1 MAAMRLRKATGTD
14 FTNGPLFGKMLM
26 FTLPLMLSGILQ
38 LLFSAADMVVVG
50 QFVDSGAVAA
60 IGATQALTNLMINL
74 FMGLSVGTSV
84 SVSQGLGARDDE
96 MVSRVVHTSIAVSLI
111 GGALIGVFGFFTSR
125 QLLAWMD
132 TPAEL
137 LDRSALYMKIYFVG
151 MPATALYNFAGAV
164 LRSAGDTR
172 RPLYFL
178 IVAGVLNVLLNLF
191 FVIVCGMEVEGVAL
205 ATVASQV
212 VSALLTVW
220 WLMRLDTAVKVRL
233 RAIRIHMASLWRL
246 IRIGLPAGM
255 QATLFALSNV
265 LIQSSV
271 NSFQATVMAG
281 NAASA
286 SLEGFQYVALN
297 ATHHTALTFTGQ
309 NVGARR
315 FDRLWRVLGIC
326 LLLEVM
332 ISVVFFGAFE
342 LFGHDLLGLY
352 VPDNPA
358 AIPYGWTRLE
368 IFAYTYVICGIM
380 DVMVGALRGLG
391 ASVSPMIVSLLGVC
405 GFRIVWIYTA
415 FAATRPLL
423 TDHQSLQMLY
433 ISYPI
438 SWTLTFAV
446 HLLCY
451 AIIRSRLRRK
461 FMETP

>member
-1 MAAMRLRKATGTD
+1 MTANRIGKAD
-14 FTNGPLFGKMLM
+14 FTSGPLFGKMLM

-50 QFVDSGAVAA
+50 QFVSSQAVAA
-60 IGATQALTNLMINL
+60 IGATYSLTNLMVNL

-111 GGALIGVFGFFTSR
+111 GGALIGAFGFFTSR

-132 TPAEL
+132 TPADL
-137 LDRSALYMKIYFVG
+137 LDQSTLYMKIYFLG

-178 IVAGVLNVLLNLF
+178 VVAGVLNVLLNLF
-191 FVIVCGMEVEGVAL
+191 FVIVCGMKVEGVAL
-205 ATVASQV
+205 ATVASQA
-212 VSALLTVW
+212 VSAVLTVW
-220 WLMRLDTAVKVRL
+220 WLCRLDTAVKVRL
-233 RAIRIHMASLWRL
+233 RAVRVHAKTLLRL
-246 IRIGLPAGM
+246 LKIGLPAGF
-255 QATLFALSNV
+255 QGTLFALSNV

-286 SLEGFQYVALN
+286 SIEGFEYVALN

-315 FDRLWRVLGIC
+315 LDRLWRVLGIS
-326 LLLEVM
+326 LLLELL
-332 ISVVFFGAFE
+332 IGLVFYGAFE
-342 LFGHDLLGLY
+342 LFGHELLGLY

-368 IFAYTYVICGIM
+368 VFAYTYALCGIM

-405 GFRIVWIYTA
+405 GFRILWIYTV
-415 FAATRPLL
+415 FAAYRPLL
-423 TDHQSLQMLY
+423 TDHESLRLLY
-433 ISYPI
+433 ASYPI
-438 SWTLTFAV
+438 SWLLTFAIL
-446 HLLCY
+446 LLCY
-451 AIIRSRLRRK
+451 AIFYRNLKRK
-461 FMETP
+461 FLQTP

>member
-1 MAAMRLRKATGTD
+1 MAAMRLKKATGTD

-26 FTLPLMLSGILQ
+26 FTIPLMLSGILQ

-50 QFVDSGAVAA
+50 QFVNSGAVAA
-60 IGATQALTNLMINL
+60 IGATYSLTNLMINL

-84 SVSQGLGARDDE
+84 SVSQGLGAKDDE

-111 GGALIGVFGFFTSR
+111 GGALIGAFGFFTSR
-125 QLLAWMD
+125 QLLSWMD
-132 TPAEL
+132 TPADL
-137 LDRSALYMKIYFVG
+137 LDQSSLYMKIYFIG

-178 IVAGVLNVLLNLF
+178 VVAGVLNVLLNLF
-191 FVIVCGMEVEGVAL
+191 FVIVWGMGVEGVAL

-212 VSALLTVW
+212 VSAGLTVW
-220 WLMRLDTAVKVRL
+220 WLRGLDSAVKVHL
-233 RAIRIHMASLWRL
+233 KSIRVHTASLLRL
-246 IRIGLPAGM
+246 IRIGLPAGF

-271 NSFQATVMAG
+271 NSFQGTVMAG

-286 SLEGFQYVALN
+286 SLEGFEYVALN

-309 NVGARR
+309 NVGAKR
-315 FDRLWRVLGIC
+315 FDRLWRVLGLS
-326 LLLEVM
+326 LLLEAM
-332 ISVVFFGAFE
+332 IGALFFGVFE
-342 LFGHDLLGLY
+342 LFGRDLLGLY

-368 IFAYTYVICGIM
+368 VFAITYVLCGVM
-380 DVMVGALRGLG
+380 DVSVGALRGLG

-405 GFRIVWIYTA
+405 GFRIVWIYTV

-423 TDHQSLQMLY
+423 TDHESLRMLY
-433 ISYPI
+433 ASYPI
-438 SWTLTFAV
+438 SWLLTFGV

-451 AIIRSRLRRK
+451 AIIRNRLKRK
-461 FMETP
+461 FLQTT